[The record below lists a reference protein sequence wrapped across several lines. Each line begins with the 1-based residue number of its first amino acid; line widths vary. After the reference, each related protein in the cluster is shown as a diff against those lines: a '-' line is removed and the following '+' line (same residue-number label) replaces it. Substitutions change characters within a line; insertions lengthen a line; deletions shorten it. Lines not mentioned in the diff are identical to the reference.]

1 MGYIS
6 DLSGEICINEDLKF
20 EDHRKLMKAK
30 VAKTLDGQ
38 VPGDYDVYVDYEQAF
53 EDAKDYTIVRFV
65 AAEIRPY
72 YSSMKAYTI
81 MEDVQRIVDLLGP
94 GYTYSGAIEVD
105 GEESGD
111 LWRIY
116 VRNGKAEA
124 VRPQIVWPDE

>member
-1 MGYIS
+1 MGYVS
-6 DLSGEICINEDLKF
+6 KLSGEICINEDLKF

-30 VAKTLDGQ
+30 VARTLDGQ
-38 VPGDYDVYVDYEQAF
+38 VPSDYTVYVDYEQAF

-72 YSSMKAYTI
+72 YSSMKAYDI
-81 MEDVQRIVDLLGP
+81 LEDVQRIVDLLGP

-105 GEESGD
+105 GEESDD

-116 VRNGKAEA
+116 IRNGKAVE
-124 VRPQIVWPDE
+124 VTPQIVWPDE